1 MSKPVKDVSIELSEL
16 EQIAKW
22 PELELEQSTST
33 CAKSTEPE
41 VDRSISITKKWI
53 ELKEA
58 VVVRGRHHRSK
69 WDMTFAISSAFAV
82 FIDPLI
88 CYAPVLIDDSTCY
101 YWDQRLM
108 WTFFALRSAADLF
121 YATDIFV
128 FLSRSRAEPF
138 GTSWTRIIGGP
149 HTKICKMLNGKK
161 TLRFLR
167 ILLRIC
173 AALPILQVIILSG
186 KYTSVDDN
194 EFFYL
199 IPIQY
204 TLRAIRLYQRLNRSS
219 NIENTVRRLLK
230 AVLDFLPFILAA
242 HLFGALWYIFAV
254 GRKIDCWQER
264 VCKFDGICGR
274 ETLDYFFYC
283 RSSTPANNMKFN
295 SSLLQKSCAV
305 QLSENVSTLPFDF
318 GIYLY
323 ALQSDMTRSRGLP
336 VKMLQCLWWGLRN
349 LSSFGSNLQ
358 TSFFMDEIIFSIL
371 ISISG
376 LALFLVYLNARVQGS
391 QKILDQLNLR
401 EKMQRIYPQIINQMR
416 IMCRLRLDSLK
427 KVPMLKSIDDKMLQ
441 AICEHLKPVTYGED
455 IYIIREGEPLRKML
469 FITQGTALTYTTIKG
484 GTNVCKCLEKSDFY
498 GEELLNW
505 AFKFGSFSELPI
517 SPTTVVSQTKV
528 EAFSIRANHLKSV
541 VAQFWWRFQK
551 ELPRSQLEHFS
562 ASCLQKY
569 WRHHIKLNKNA
580 GSREKRE

>member
-16 EQIAKW
+16 EQIAQW

-33 CAKSTEPE
+33 CAKLTEPE
-41 VDRSISITKKWI
+41 VDRSISVTKKWI

-58 VVVRGRHHRSK
+58 VVLRGRHHRSK

-88 CYAPVLIDDSTCY
+88 SYAPVLIDDSTCY
-101 YWDQRLM
+101 YWDHRLM

-167 ILLRIC
+167 ILPRIC
-173 AALPILQVIILSG
+173 AALPILQAIILSG
-186 KYTSVDDN
+186 KYTSVDNN

-204 TLRAIRLYQRLNRSS
+204 TLRAIRLYRRLNRSS
-219 NIENTVRRLLK
+219 NIETTVRRLRK

-254 GRKIDCWQER
+254 DRKIGCWQEH

-274 ETLDYFFYC
+274 EALDYFFYC
-283 RSSTPANNMKFN
+283 SSSTPANNMKFN

-391 QKILDQLNLR
+391 QKILDQLHLR
-401 EKMQRIYPQIINQMR
+401 EKMQRIYPQIITQMR

-427 KVPMLKSIDDKMLQ
+427 EVPMLKSIDEKMLQ
-441 AICEHLKPVTYGED
+441 AISEHLKPVIYGED

-569 WRHHIKLNKNA
+569 WRHHIKLTKKT
-580 GSREKRE
+580 GSKEKRE

>member
-33 CAKSTEPE
+33 C
-41 VDRSISITKKWI
+41 VTKKWI

-161 TLRFLR
+161 TLRFLC
-167 ILLRIC
+167 ILPRIC

-186 KYTSVDDN
+186 KYTSVDNN

-204 TLRAIRLYQRLNRSS
+204 TLRAIRLYRRLNRSS
-219 NIENTVRRLLK
+219 NIETTVRRLLK

-254 GRKIDCWQER
+254 GRKIGCWQEH

-274 ETLDYFFYC
+274 ETLDCFFYC
-283 RSSTPANNMKFN
+283 SSSTPANNMKFN
-295 SSLLQKSCAV
+295 SSLLQKSCAA

-401 EKMQRIYPQIINQMR
+401 EKMRRIYPQIINQMR

-427 KVPMLKSIDDKMLQ
+427 KVPMLKNKDEKMLQ

-569 WRHHIKLNKNA
+569 WRHHKLTKNT
-580 GSREKRE
+580 GSKEKRE

>member
-33 CAKSTEPE
+33 C
-41 VDRSISITKKWI
+41 VTKKWI

-161 TLRFLR
+161 TLRFLC
-167 ILLRIC
+167 ILPRIC
-173 AALPILQVIILSG
+173 AALPILQ
-186 KYTSVDDN
+186 
-194 EFFYL
+194 
-199 IPIQY
+199 
-204 TLRAIRLYQRLNRSS
+204 
-219 NIENTVRRLLK
+219 
-230 AVLDFLPFILAA
+230 
-242 HLFGALWYIFAV
+242 LFGALWYIFAV
-254 GRKIDCWQER
+254 GRKIGCWQEH

-274 ETLDYFFYC
+274 ETLDCFFYC
-283 RSSTPANNMKFN
+283 SSSTPANNMKFN
-295 SSLLQKSCAV
+295 SSLLQKSCAA

-401 EKMQRIYPQIINQMR
+401 EKMRRIYPQIINQMR

-427 KVPMLKSIDDKMLQ
+427 KVPMLKNKDEKMLQ

-569 WRHHIKLNKNA
+569 WRHHKLTKNT
-580 GSREKRE
+580 GSKEKRE